1 MESPA
6 VMLGKECALST
17 WMVVDDEP
25 DIYELL
31 LAMFEFWGIDGVA
44 FVDGSEAIAWIE
56 DVDAM
61 RIQTD
66 LPAMAIIDIRLPDPA
81 LSGIDV
87 AARLRQSPILH
98 NIGICLITAYHMS
111 PAEEDEAGIVSQADM
126 LLYKP
131 LPHPAEFRRLLEG
144 ILERRAALANV
155 GAEDPA
161 DVPPGPPFTSTSTL

>member
-1 MESPA
+1 M
-6 VMLGKECALST
+6 ST

-66 LPAMAIIDIRLPDPA
+66 LPELAIIDIRLPDPDI
-81 LSGIDV
+81 SGITV
-87 AARLRQSPILH
+87 AARLRQSPILG

-111 PAEEDEAGIVSQADM
+111 PAEEDEAMALSQADL

-144 ILERRAALANV
+144 ILERRAALASV
-155 GAEDPA
+155 GAGSAAA
-161 DVPPGPPFTSTSTL
+161 DMPPSPPVTSESSL

>member
-1 MESPA
+1 MA
-6 VMLGKECALST
+6 T

-44 FVDGSEAIAWIE
+44 FVDGSEAIAWID

-66 LPAMAIIDIRLPDPA
+66 LPPMAIIDIRLPDV
-81 LSGIDV
+81 SGIEV
-87 AARLRQSPILH
+87 AARLRQSPILG

-111 PAEEDEAGIVSQADM
+111 PGEEDEAMAISQADM

-131 LPHPAEFRRLLEG
+131 LPHPDEFKRLLEG
-144 ILERRAALANV
+144 ILERRAALAEV
-155 GAEDPA
+155 GADEAAEIPPAQPA
-161 DVPPGPPFTSTSTL
+161 DSATPL

>member
-6 VMLGKECALST
+6 VMLGKEYALST

-66 LPAMAIIDIRLPDPA
+66 LPAMAIIETSACQTRPYRESMWLPAFGKAP
-81 LSGIDV
+81 S
-87 AARLRQSPILH
+87 S
-98 NIGICLITAYHMS
+98 T
-111 PAEEDEAGIVSQADM
+111 
-126 LLYKP
+126 
-131 LPHPAEFRRLLEG
+131 
-144 ILERRAALANV
+144 
-155 GAEDPA
+155 
-161 DVPPGPPFTSTSTL
+161 TSESA